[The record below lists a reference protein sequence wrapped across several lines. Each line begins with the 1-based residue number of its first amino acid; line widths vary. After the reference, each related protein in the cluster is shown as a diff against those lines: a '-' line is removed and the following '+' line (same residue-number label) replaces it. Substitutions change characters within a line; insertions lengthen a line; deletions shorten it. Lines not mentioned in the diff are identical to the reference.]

1 MTGPAPRPPVS
12 GIVLAGGRSARFG
25 RDKLAEPIDDT
36 PLLELAIGAVRA
48 VASDV
53 IVVAPPDVD
62 PHIRQDV
69 RLVHDATP
77 YEGPLAG
84 CLTGLTAAREPLV
97 LVVGGDM
104 PSLDP
109 AVLGLLVRTLDAS
122 SADAAFLE
130 YQGRRQQLPFAVRT
144 GTGTDVTTRLVAQG
158 ERRLGAIAER
168 LIVRDLPEAEWR
180 PLDPEARTLR
190 DIDEPGDLPSG

>member
-1 MTGPAPRPPVS
+1 MTGGATQLPVS

-25 RDKLAEPIDDT
+25 RDKLAEPIGDR
-36 PLLELAIGAVRA
+36 PLLQLAIDAVSA
-48 VASDV
+48 VAGEV

-62 PHIRQDV
+62 VPIPGHV
-69 RLVHDATP
+69 RLIHDAAP

-97 LVVGGDM
+97 LVAGGDM
-104 PSLDP
+104 PSLEP
-109 AVLGLLVRTLDAS
+109 AVLGLLVRRLEAS

-130 YQGRRQQLPFAVRT
+130 YRSRRQQLPFAIRT
-144 GTGTDVTTRLVAQG
+144 GAGTDLTTRLLAQG
-158 ERRLGAIAER
+158 ERRLGALAER
-168 LIVRDLPEAEWR
+168 LTVRVVPEAEWR